1 MDHRFLYFHLS
12 LLLKLSLPG
21 VTTFSTVRMEA
32 TKPNVPSSGIDNILI
47 KWLKGN
53 APNVFPRTSSTY
65 KADMP
70 IQLKGDARKTAV
82 NLSVTIRKI
91 LHVDEVGKSMTVQFQ
106 SRRRWLDR
114 QLTFQNLK
122 LSEDLNIDPALS
134 AESGE
139 TWFPW
144 IDFYNI
150 ESNDKVSVSLLKS
163 PN

>member
-1 MDHRFLYFHLS
+1 M
-12 LLLKLSLPG
+12 
-21 VTTFSTVRMEA
+21 
-32 TKPNVPSSGIDNILI
+32 
-47 KWLKGN
+47 LKGN

-150 ESNDKVSVSLLKS
+150 ESNDKVSVSSLKS
-163 PN
+163 PNYKNREISVVYQFYQYAYCMIFCYHRTLISLAVTSGM